1 MVVQGMSKVEIRI
14 KGRIDSH
21 WSTWFEDL
29 AVEYTD
35 RDETI
40 LRGTVADQGALYG
53 LLARLRDLGLGLLS
67 VTCEE
72 ERPGDA
78 LR

>member
-1 MVVQGMSKVEIRI
+1 MSRVEIRI
-14 KGRIDSH
+14 KGQIDPH

-35 RDETI
+35 QDETI

-53 LLARLRDLGLGLLS
+53 LLARLRDLGLQLLS
-67 VTCEE
+67 VVCKA
-72 ERPGDA
+72 D
-78 LR
+78 

>member
-1 MVVQGMSKVEIRI
+1 MSKVEIRI
-14 KGRIDSH
+14 KGQIDPH

-35 RDETI
+35 QDETI

-53 LLARLRDLGLGLLS
+53 LLARLRDLGLQLLS
-67 VTCEE
+67 VICEE
-72 ERPGDA
+72 DRASTAE
-78 LR
+78 

>member
-1 MVVQGMSKVEIRI
+1 MSKVEIRI
-14 KGRIDSH
+14 KGQIDPH

-35 RDETI
+35 QDETI

-53 LLARLRDLGLGLLS
+53 LLARLRDLGLQLLS
-67 VTCEE
+67 VICEDDG
-72 ERPGDA
+72 PSSAG
-78 LR
+78 

>member
-1 MVVQGMSKVEIRI
+1 MQRVEIHI
-14 KGRIDSH
+14 KGRIDPH

-35 RDETI
+35 QDETI

-53 LLARLRDLGLGLLS
+53 LLARLRDLGLQLLS
-67 VTCEE
+67 VVCEE
-72 ERPGDA
+72 ERPQDP
-78 LR
+78 RR